1 MQDPLKSFYDYLA
14 GNDKAK
20 IVVSINKGEA
30 DDIRISYF
38 LEP

>member
-1 MQDPLKSFYDYLA
+1 MQDPFEKAFYDYLA

-30 DDIRISYF
+30 DDIRIHIF
-38 LEP
+38 